1 MFGNLIEEIA
11 SDEML
16 EQAYQWLCER
26 RRDYS
31 HNDEVWEVRYRW
43 AEIKPLLQAELIAG
57 RYRFSPQKR
66 IHRTEDDLEI
76 WAALDSLVLKAMA
89 IVLTKHLVPHLSSR
103 CFHLAGNGGAKAAVR
118 EVVEILPENEFVFR
132 TDVKSYYASINHDVL
147 FSQLKERID
156 DPLVLELLWQ

>member
-1 MFGNLIEEIA
+1 MASLTSLAGTAFANAQHFVAPRCSQTFRKRVKPEKVDYDAFMLGNLIEEIA
-11 SDEML
+11 SDEVL

-43 AEIKPLLQAELIAG
+43 AKIKPLLQAEIIAG

-89 IVLTKHLVPHLSSR
+89 IVLTKHRGRKPT
-103 CFHLAGNGGAKAAVR
+103 
-118 EVVEILPENEFVFR
+118 E
-132 TDVKSYYASINHDVL
+132 T
-147 FSQLKERID
+147 
-156 DPLVLELLWQ
+156 